1 MKHADTEQDNSTVE
15 KYLKGLRRS
24 RDPASAM
31 VYGFFKAAILNGF
44 CQLDDEVDVAQ
55 EKIEKALTK
64 QRPAG

>member
-31 VYGFFKAAILNGF
+31 VSRKYYRIEGEDN
-44 CQLDDEVDVAQ
+44 
-55 EKIEKALTK
+55 EKAL
-64 QRPAG
+64 